1 MFQDCLISLIAD
13 LKSISR
19 LILNYTKECRLK
31 TLNARLLKYFCSANF
46 LLVRFNGKGLFS
58 LQVKRKTVPN
68 KIDFNSWNIFWGIC
82 FGVLVILI
90 IAGNILT
97 IWIFFKQ
104 TRQKRT
110 YLLLI
115 TLVVAD
121 LLVGIFA
128 VPFYIK
134 AVASHGYTWYV
145 ISMATNVFTDTTS
158 MYTLAVITLERMFA
172 VGWPLRHRT
181 VNYRVYVCA
190 ISIPWIIAAIFT
202 TSVVLRI
209 LNITGREYFFYY
221 LVLIPGIPLITICV
235 ANFVVWKKQKSLFR
249 DHNHIKREVKLAK
262 TLALLTGTSFFTW
275 LPFQILNTLIEFNVT
290 ENFHLFQL
298 TLFIIKFLQFV
309 NVIIYPFRI
318 PEFKHSLLKI
328 LNFCVIPFRIT
339 NTETYSSART
349 GSVVSSLTFTNSPG
363 KFALES

>member
-1 MFQDCLISLIAD
+1 MD
-13 LKSISR
+13 L
-19 LILNYTKECRLK
+19 
-31 TLNARLLKYFCSANF
+31 
-46 LLVRFNGKGLFS
+46 
-58 LQVKRKTVPN
+58 
-68 KIDFNSWNIFWGIC
+68 NSWNIFWDIC
-82 FGVLVILI
+82 FGVLVTLI
-90 IAGNILT
+90 IAGNVLT

-104 TRQKRT
+104 RRQKRS
-110 YLLLI
+110 YSLLI
-115 TLVVAD
+115 SLAVAD

-134 AVASHGYTWYV
+134 AVVSQGYAWFLV
-145 ISMATNVFTDTTS
+145 SISADVFTGITS
-158 MYTLAVITLERMFA
+158 IYTLAVISLERMFA

-202 TSVVLRI
+202 TLVVLRI
-209 LNITGREYFFYY
+209 LNMIGKEHFFYC

-349 GSVVSSLTFTNSPG
+349 GLVVSSLTFTNSPG